1 MLNWCVLNQCFV
13 KSLSAQMLVHFL
25 KFMALIRTKDCAV
38 FYYYSLICA
47 KVCAVFFMIMALICT
62 KVCAI
67 FMFMALMHT

>member
-47 KVCAVFFMIMALICT
+47 KVCAVFL
-62 KVCAI
+62 
-67 FMFMALMHT
+67 